1 VKPCRKAA
9 GICVVCVCLRI
20 HVFGVGNDAKFDAFP
35 HGDVGAKDAHG
46 GIFIA
51 VDGGTADGG
60 CQVREDVVLVEIVG
74 DHVAADILETQLVL
88 FRCIAHELGG
98 VMSHV
103 VLDTMRETSSGI
115 AVGTQVLGH
124 KSEEVVVGSHG

>member
-1 VKPCRKAA
+1 M
-9 GICVVCVCLRI
+9 CLRI
-20 HVFGVGNDAKFDAFP
+20 HAFGVGNDAKSDAFP
-35 HGDVGAKDAHG
+35 HGDVGANDAHG
-46 GIFIA
+46 GIFIT

-88 FRCIAHELGG
+88 FRCVAHELGG
-98 VMSHV
+98 VVSHV

-115 AVGTQVLGH
+115 AVDTQMLGH
-124 KSEEVVVGSHG
+124 KSEEVVVGSHGLFVCVT